1 HRDRRPDPGA
11 RGRAGGRPRHARRA
25 AGVVPDLRRDRR
37 VPGARRGGRV
47 TTATPAHPPPA
58 RGGEPGGPEPRP
70 PGPGGPGTVRPMG
83 GLGVPVE
90 RSRDF
95 AGAARR
101 LLSMLREDRVGVAA
115 VVALAVA
122 GVVLLV
128 LGPRVLGHATDIVV
142 RGVLSPSGID
152 VADLRNVL
160 LGALA
165 LYLASSGLS
174 YLSAWLLAGIVQRTM
189 HRLRS
194 DVEDKLHRL
203 PLGYID
209 RQ

>member
-1 HRDRRPDPGA
+1 RRPDPGA

-47 TTATPAHPPPA
+47 STATPAHPPPA

-83 GLGVPVE
+83 GPGVPVE

-128 LGPRVLGHATDIVV
+128 LGPRVRGHATDIVV
-142 RGVLSPSGID
+142 RGGLSPPGRGVGRLRQ
-152 VADLRNVL
+152 VAAGAAPPGLRWS
-160 LGALA
+160 ALA
-165 LYLASSGLS
+165 
-174 YLSAWLLAGIVQRTM
+174 
-189 HRLRS
+189 
-194 DVEDKLHRL
+194 
-203 PLGYID
+203 
-209 RQ
+209 